1 MRLAS
6 PVTSLALVMCLA
18 CDDTTGGT
26 FSRGITTPTSSLEK
40 HAPTS
45 STRTLLER
53 AAANLNYTSE
63 SDYPFV
69 WFFQFVARTQKD
81 APTSELDDVVIVP
94 DLSARTLSM
103 DDFRT
108 LLEVPPT
115 EQVDVVSL
123 DAFFARHIEN
133 VDSTDPVA
141 VALVP
146 RFLALRETLRQSLE
160 GVQVYRVGRIVIR
173 CYLVG
178 LDRDGNLAGL
188 TTTAVET

>member
-6 PVTSLALVMCLA
+6 PVSSLALVMCLA
-18 CDDTTGGT
+18 CDDTTDGT
-26 FSRGITTPTSSLEK
+26 SSRGITTPTSSLEK

-45 STRTLLER
+45 TTRTLLER
-53 AAANLNYTSE
+53 AAANLMYTSE
-63 SDYPFV
+63 SDHPFV
-69 WFFQFVARTQKD
+69 WFFQFVARTQAD
-81 APTSELDDVVIVP
+81 APTSELDEVVFVP
-94 DLSARTLSM
+94 DSSPRVLSV
-103 DDFRT
+103 DEFRT
-108 LLEVPPT
+108 LLDVPPT
-115 EQVDVVSL
+115 EKVDVLSL

-146 RFLALRETLRQSLE
+146 RYRALRETLRQSLE

-178 LDRDGNLAGL
+178 IDRDGNLAGL

>member
-6 PVTSLALVMCLA
+6 PFSSLALVMCLA
-18 CDDTTGGT
+18 CDGTTGGPS
-26 FSRGITTPTSSLEK
+26 SRGITTPTSSLEK
-40 HAPTS
+40 HAPA
-45 STRTLLER
+45 STTRALLER
-53 AAANLNYTSE
+53 AAANLTYTSE
-63 SDYPFV
+63 SDHPFV
-69 WFFQFVARTQKD
+69 WFFQVVARTQTD
-81 APTSELDDVVIVP
+81 APTSELDEITFVP
-94 DLSARTLSM
+94 DPSTRALTV

-115 EQVDVVSL
+115 EQVEVVSL

-133 VDSTDPVA
+133 VDSADPVA

-146 RFLALRETLRQSLE
+146 RYLALRETLRQSLE

-178 LDRDGNLAGL
+178 IDRDGNLAGL